1 VNEELFPRLRT
12 LQDVWDYVWSGYAVT
27 IDARRRV
34 LLGVRHEP
42 RLPLA
47 IAEPGPLMTHAVC
60 LAVQQASPSSSSA
73 SCSTCWTP
81 GGSNVALSSSGR
93 AGPWSK
99 PQSSYPIEPATSSRR
114 SCSGADEPQGA
125 VTPRRLQLSRKPGWP
140 KPPEAVVVVSAIAL
154 GQSLSS
160 GHVRA

>member
-1 VNEELFPRLRT
+1 MNEELFPQLRT

-60 LAVQQASPSSSSA
+60 LAGPAGMTLQQLRELFDLLDTRRFERGLVQ
-73 SCSTCWTP
+73 
-81 GGSNVALSSSGR
+81 LR
-93 AGPWSK
+93 AG
-99 PQSSYPIEPATSSRR
+99 
-114 SCSGADEPQGA
+114 GA
-125 VTPRRLQLSRKPGWP
+125 VVETTEQ
-140 KPPEAVVVVSAIAL
+140 PPNRAGDVLPQVVL
-154 GQSLSS
+154 
-160 GHVRA
+160 RCR